1 MGTLKDI
8 SLFGSFSFPIDGEF
22 SGGIVCRSLVGAR
35 KTLSKTKSQLQSL
48 SGRSVPIAG
57 ATGATVK
64 EDVSYEART
73 AGNQTDGQTREPY
86 SVHFIQH
93 APVPLQPANKS
104 PVAEYPY
111 TERQPK
117 AGFAIKKGGAKRV
130 LFTMAQKEIMI
141 EFYDRQA
148 TSGIRAKPEDVVEV
162 MKQRGIEPLKENQI
176 KNWWSTYH
184 QKRKAALN
192 SLTGQANSLAAGIPH
207 IGAGQMISLTVP
219 VQQSNSAPQGTTVPV
234 TPSTCTST
242 VHVSSIPVPASTV
255 TVQQTAPTTTGNTV
269 RVTSVASAAPATLQ
283 TTAST
288 VPVQQTAPTTSGNTV
303 RVTPVASGAPSTLQ
317 TTASTVPVQQTAP
330 TTSGNTVRVTPV
342 ASGAPSTLQTTA
354 STVLVQQTAPMTSGN
369 TVRVTPVASGA
380 PSTLQTTASIV
391 PVQQTAA
398 TTSGNTVR
406 VTSVAS
412 GAPFTLQATV
422 SPQVHASP
430 LYGIPSSHTPCITEW
445 NFPMNFSQST
455 LLGRLGSNAC
465 TFIALYFGNLYFLS
479 CLKPPSDGVTL
490 DREWQVSLREAILKG
505 NEIHDDL
512 YDTDAIDVAVDE
524 AVELAGDEC
533 GVNCIENQY
542 DIFGRNCNNQLSDIF
557 SGLSLKQSCH
567 VIVTQGKSFLLIV
580 NTDQSTMIV
589 DSHSHIGSGALIS
602 FAPPGHAVDLAVWFA
617 RMSRNTWNHE
627 LGTTSVI
634 SVSYVA

>member
-1 MGTLKDI
+1 MLIDRQKAPKSVGTLKDI
-8 SLFGSFSFPIDGEF
+8 SLFGSFSFPVDGEL
-22 SGGIVCRSLVGAR
+22 SGGIVCRSLVGAG

-48 SGRSVPIAG
+48 SGRSVRIAG

-64 EDVSYEART
+64 EDVSHEART

-93 APVPLQPANKS
+93 APVPLQPVNKS

-192 SLTGQANSLAAGIPH
+192 SLTGQPNSLAAGIPH

-242 VHVSSIPVPASTV
+242 VSSIPVPASTV
-255 TVQQTAPTTTGNTV
+255 MVQQTAPTTTGNTV

-288 VPVQQTAPTTSGNTV
+288 VPF
-303 RVTPVASGAPSTLQ
+303 
-317 TTASTVPVQQTAP
+317 QQTAP

-354 STVLVQQTAPMTSGN
+354 STVLVQQTAP
-369 TVRVTPVASGA
+369 
-380 PSTLQTTASIV
+380 
-391 PVQQTAA
+391 

-445 NFPMNFSQST
+445 NFPVNFSQST

>member
-1 MGTLKDI
+1 MLIDRQKEPKSVGTLKDI
-8 SLFGSFSFPIDGEF
+8 SLFGSFSFPVDGEF
-22 SGGIVCRSLVGAR
+22 SGGIVCRSLVGAG

-64 EDVSYEART
+64 EDVSHEART

-93 APVPLQPANKS
+93 APVPLQPVNKS

-148 TSGIRAKPEDVVEV
+148 TSGIHAKPEDVVEV

-207 IGAGQMISLTVP
+207 IGVGQMISLTVP
-219 VQQSNSAPQGTTVPV
+219 LQQSNSAPQGTTVPV

-242 VHVSSIPVPASTV
+242 VSSVPVPASTV
-255 TVQQTAPTTTGNTV
+255 TLQQTDPTTTGNTV

-283 TTAST
+283 TTASK
-288 VPVQQTAPTTSGNTV
+288 VPVQQTAPTTLGNTV
-303 RVTPVASGAPSTLQ
+303 RVTPVASGTPSTLQ

-330 TTSGNTVRVTPV
+330 
-342 ASGAPSTLQTTA
+342 
-354 STVLVQQTAPMTSGN
+354 
-369 TVRVTPVASGA
+369 
-380 PSTLQTTASIV
+380 
-391 PVQQTAA
+391 

-445 NFPMNFSQST
+445 NFPVNFSQST

-490 DREWQVSLREAILKG
+490 DCEWQVSLREAILKG

-533 GVNCIENQY
+533 GVNYIENQY

-557 SGLSLKQSCH
+557 SDLSLKQSCH

-602 FAPPGHAVDLAVWFA
+602 FAAPGHAVDLAVWFA

>member
-8 SLFGSFSFPIDGEF
+8 SLFGSFSFPVDGQF
-22 SGGIVCRSLVGAR
+22 SGGIVCRSLVGVG

-64 EDVSYEART
+64 EDVSHEART

-93 APVPLQPANKS
+93 APVPLQPVDKS
-104 PVAEYPY
+104 PVAEYPH

-117 AGFAIKKGGAKRV
+117 EGFAIKKGGAKRV
-130 LFTMAQKEIMI
+130 VFTMAQKEIMI
-141 EFYDRQA
+141 EFYDCQA

-192 SLTGQANSLAAGIPH
+192 SLAGQANSLAAGIPH
-207 IGAGQMISLTVP
+207 IAAGQMISSTVP
-219 VQQSNSAPQGTTVPV
+219 VQQSNSASQGTTVPV
-234 TPSTCTST
+234 TPSTCPST
-242 VHVSSIPVPASTV
+242 VPSIPVPASTV
-255 TVQQTAPTTTGNTV
+255 TVQPTVPTTSGNTVQVTSVASAVSATLQTTASTVPVHQTAPTTSGNTV
-269 RVTSVASAAPATLQ
+269 QVTSVASAAPCTPQ

-288 VPVQQTAPTTSGNTV
+288 VPVQQTASTTSGNTV
-303 RVTPVASGAPSTLQ
+303 RVS
-317 TTASTVPVQQTAP
+317 
-330 TTSGNTVRVTPV
+330 
-342 ASGAPSTLQTTA
+342 
-354 STVLVQQTAPMTSGN
+354 
-369 TVRVTPVASGA
+369 
-380 PSTLQTTASIV
+380 
-391 PVQQTAA
+391 
-398 TTSGNTVR
+398 
-406 VTSVAS
+406 SVAS
-412 GAPFTLQATV
+412 RAPFTLHATV

-430 LYGIPSSHTPCITEW
+430 VYGIPSSHTPCITEW
-445 NFPMNFSQST
+445 NFPVNFSQST

-479 CLKPPSDGVTL
+479 CLEPPSDGVTL
-490 DREWQVSLREAILKG
+490 DSEWQVSLREAILKG

-533 GVNCIENQY
+533 GVNCIEKQF

-557 SGLSLKQSCH
+557 SGLSLNQSCH

-602 FAPPGHAVDLAVWFA
+602 FAPPGHAADLAVWFA
-617 RMSRNTWNHE
+617 RMSRNTWNYE

>member
-22 SGGIVCRSLVGAR
+22 SGGIVCRSLVGAG

-73 AGNQTDGQTREPY
+73 AGNQTDGQRREPY

-288 VPVQQTAPTTSGNTV
+288 VPVQQTAPTTSVNTV

-330 TTSGNTVRVTPV
+330 TTSGNTV
-342 ASGAPSTLQTTA
+342 G
-354 STVLVQQTAPMTSGN
+354 
-369 TVRVTPVASGA
+369 VTPVASGA

-391 PVQQTAA
+391 PVQQTSA

-512 YDTDAIDVAVDE
+512 YGTDAIDVAVDE